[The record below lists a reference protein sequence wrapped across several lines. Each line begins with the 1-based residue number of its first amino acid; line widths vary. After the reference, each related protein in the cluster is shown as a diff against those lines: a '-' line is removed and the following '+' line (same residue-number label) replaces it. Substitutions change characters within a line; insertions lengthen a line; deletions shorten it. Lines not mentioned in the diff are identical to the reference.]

1 MLSPIYI
8 DDLCEGVESYESS
21 EFKRLSYL
29 DMYTANHYYAG
40 THEITLID

>member
-8 DDLCEGVESYESS
+8 EDLCEGVEFYESS
-21 EFKRLSYL
+21 EFERISDLIMITK
-29 DMYTANHYYAG
+29 NHYYAG